1 MYMKHNFIAVSY
13 WGYKDCILQTVT
25 LDQSHSCTIMLSII
39 LENKYDEI
47 AKMEFAP
54 ALNDNIMTAE
64 ILYDFELAFVALL
77 QSVIK
82 EDNLYSIYYV

>member
-1 MYMKHNFIAVSY
+1 MFMKDNFIAVSY
-13 WGYKDCILQTVT
+13 WVYKDFVLQTVT

-47 AKMEFAP
+47 AKMEFAL

-64 ILYDFELAFVALL
+64 ILYDFELAFMTLL
-77 QSVIK
+77 KPVIK
-82 EDNLYSIYYV
+82 IDNVL